1 MASMMSPS
9 GLTSVS
15 HPLRTVECMSTFV
28 VLPSPDELVGL
39 DAAGL
44 EHALVEAERAKRMI
58 EAAILDIVD
67 EADQRALWAHDG
79 HVSARGWHLALTNT
93 APAETMRRLQS
104 VRAVRDLPELR
115 ARLRSGEL
123 GIDQARELA
132 KAHANPRCRAD
143 LPASEHL
150 LVGHAMRLPFDD
162 FMVVLR
168 RWISLADPDGAA
180 RSHER
185 AHQRRSAR
193 FVEIDGTWYLDA
205 HGGSGQA
212 ASMAEIF
219 RRFCDAE
226 FHADWD
232 IARDAYGD
240 QACGAVLQRT
250 NAQRR
255 FDALHA
261 IFMAAASAPADAR
274 APEPVVNVIID
285 QHTFTAYTEHAL
297 GAPPPR
303 FSPAE
308 VDHRRCETIDGTPLD
323 PRDVV
328 AAALHGQ
335 VRRAVWDA
343 AGVVTDLERLQ
354 RLFTGSVR
362 RAVQLAGRRCLWPSC
377 GHLHTQIDHL
387 DEWVAQRGDTSTAN
401 GGPLCG
407 RHNRWKSRGYRA
419 IRGPDGTWS
428 ITRPDGTPVDQ
439 PRAA

>member
-1 MASMMSPS
+1 
-9 GLTSVS
+9 
-15 HPLRTVECMSTFV
+15 MSTSV
-28 VLPSPDELVGL
+28 VLPSPDELAGL

-58 EAAILDIVD
+58 EAAIVDIVD
-67 EADQRALWAHDG
+67 EADQRHVWAHDG

-93 APAETMRRLQS
+93 SPTETMRRLQS
-104 VRAVRDLPELR
+104 VRAVRALPELR

-132 KAHANPRCRAD
+132 KVHANPRCRAG

-180 RSHER
+180 RSHEH

-193 FVEIDGTWYLDA
+193 FVEVDATWYLDA
-205 HGGSGQA
+205 HGGSAQA
-212 ASMAEIF
+212 TSMAEIF

-240 QACGAVLQRT
+240 QACTALLQRT
-250 NAQRR
+250 EAQRR

-261 IFMAAASAPADAR
+261 IFMAAAAAPADAR
-274 APEPVVNVIID
+274 APEPVVNVVID
-285 QHTFTAYTEHAL
+285 HDTFTAYTEHAL

-335 VRRAVWDA
+335 VRQAVWDA
-343 AGVVTDLERLQ
+343 AGVVTDLGRLQ
-354 RLFTGSVR
+354 RLFTGVR
-362 RAVQLAGRRCLWPSC
+362 RAVQLSGRRCLWPGC

-387 DEWVAQRGDTSTAN
+387 DEWFAQRGGTSTAN

-419 IRGPDGTWS
+419 IRGPDGAWRVA
-428 ITRPDGTPVDQ
+428 RPDGTPVDR

>member
-1 MASMMSPS
+1 MYS
-9 GLTSVS
+9 SV
-15 HPLRTVECMSTFV
+15 E
-28 VLPSPDELVGL
+28 LPSPAELAEL

-44 EHALVEAERAKRMI
+44 EQALVHAERAKRMV
-58 EAAILDIVD
+58 EAATLDIID
-67 EADQRALWAHDG
+67 EADRRKAWAHDG
-79 HVSARGWHLALTNT
+79 HTSARGWHLALTNT

-115 ARLRSGEL
+115 ERLRAGEI

-132 KAHANPRCRAD
+132 KAHANPRCRAE
-143 LPASEHL
+143 LPTSEHL

-180 RSHER
+180 RSHEH

-193 FVEIDGTWYLDA
+193 LVEIDGTWYLDA

-232 IARDAYGD
+232 IA
-240 QACGAVLQRT
+240 CTAVLQRT
-250 NAQRR
+250 EAQRR

-261 IFMAAASAPADAR
+261 ILLAAASVPADAR
-274 APEPVVNVIID
+274 APEPVVNFLID
-285 QHTFTAYTEHAL
+285 HDTFTAYAQHAL

-308 VDHRRCETIDGTPLD
+308 VDHRRCETTDGTPLD
-323 PRDVV
+323 PREVV
-328 AAALHGQ
+328 PAALHGQ

-343 AGVVTDLERLQ
+343 AGVVTDLGRLQ

-362 RAVQLAGRRCLWPSC
+362 RAVQLAGRRCLWPGC

-387 DEWVAQRGDTSTAN
+387 DEWVAHRGVTAPSN

-419 IRGPDGTWS
+419 IRGPDGTWR